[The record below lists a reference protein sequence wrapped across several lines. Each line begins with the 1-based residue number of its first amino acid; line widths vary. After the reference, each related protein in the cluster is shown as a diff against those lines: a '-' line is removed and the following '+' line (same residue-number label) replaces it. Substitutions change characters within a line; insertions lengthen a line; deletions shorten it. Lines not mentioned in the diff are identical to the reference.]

1 MDTPNPSPSISASPA
16 YYSPL
21 TPLDF
26 TFGPGFRLEL
36 GGLGFEDEGAQGEM
50 DGLDLDL
57 DLDFRL
63 DVGGADT
70 DVHSRRSKAGSGA
83 KSSGIASVASL
94 HNINPDPNPN
104 TPPPLPSTHTPPLPS
119 HQPQPQ
125 DRDDWT
131 LGLNLAWSA
140 GMLMGDERGDG
151 RGRAGRTGARMP
163 PPSLLLGIGTESHAA
178 DDSETETEMEMAFRA
193 LLADA
198 IEGRFAARSVP
209 PLPRLTRCSPSPEQA
224 SPHYAHEP
232 LPRTSGEWLGRH
244 GHGEDAADRRSVA
257 STRTGTYHSARS
269 SWGTGKGAAVL

>member
-57 DLDFRL
+57 DLDLDLGL

-94 HNINPDPNPN
+94 HNINPN
-104 TPPPLPSTHTPPLPS
+104 TPPPLPSTHSPPPPLPS

-125 DRDDWT
+125 DREDWT

-269 SWGTGKGAAVL
+269 SWGTGKGVAVL